1 MYGGWVDDD
10 ESNVIG
16 RLNPATM
23 TWTKAGSLNNARRGH
38 GAIFNGD
45 VVIVAGGFE
54 DKKTEACTIV
64 DDGSVTCI
72 EQDPNLYDYCIYP
85 EMFLVD
91 DEFCKLF

>member
-1 MYGGWVDDD
+1 MYGGVIDDY

-23 TWTKAGSLNNARRGH
+23 TWTKAGSLNNAREGH

-45 VVIVAGGFE
+45 VVIVAGGSYN
-54 DKKTEACTIV
+54 KKTEACTIV

-72 EQDPNLYDYCIYP
+72 EQDPNLYDYRYYP
-85 EMFLVD
+85 EMYLVD
-91 DEFCKLF
+91 EDFCKLF